1 MKGYGFESHSPYQL
15 YIVVCDTSYLPS
27 VGAARWSCHLTFLVR
42 PTSRFCFQFNVCFVH
57 VYECEKSKLDFS

>member
-1 MKGYGFESHSPYQL
+1 
-15 YIVVCDTSYLPS
+15 
-27 VGAARWSCHLTFLVR
+27 LTFLVR